1 MTIRPGEDWGR
12 RVSEAGTS
20 ERVSDDAAAARLRG
34 SRVVLEGGDLHRS
47 LGSPAVPS
55 RRGEHTELDVDVLD
69 VRVEMR
75 DGRTVEMSAVSSVV
89 SGRWNGG
96 GRVVAVLNTG
106 FLGRRNLAPRA
117 HPNDGVFEVLTMSAS
132 MSRRERREA
141 WRRSLTGSHLPH
153 PDLSVVRAASW
164 TWERTGPIDPLRID
178 GRVVRGWRRVV
189 VDLHPDGLVVVV

>member
-12 RVSEAGTS
+12 RVSGVGS
-20 ERVSDDAAAARLRG
+20 SGRVRDDAAAARLRG
-34 SRVVLEGGDLHRS
+34 GRVILEGGDLHRS
-47 LGSPAVPS
+47 LGSPSAPTGP
-55 RRGEHTELDVDVLD
+55 GECTELDIDVLD

-75 DGRTVEMSAVSSVV
+75 DGRTVDMSAVSSVV
-89 SGRWNGG
+89 SGRWTGG

-117 HPNDGVFEVLTMSAS
+117 HPNDGVFEVLTVASS

-141 WRRSLTGSHLPH
+141 WRRSVTGSHLPH
-153 PDLSVVRAASW
+153 PDLAVVRAASW
-164 TWERTGPIDPLRID
+164 TWERAGHIDPLRID
-178 GRVVRGWRRVV
+178 GRTVRGWSRVV